1 MSEDNVIEFPKVNS
15 KIVDINIR
23 EREAEA
29 AANMIEDMQKAKAS
43 DMSNYLAESILMA
56 GAKEMV
62 SHGVDVHDPE
72 FLKDYAFALEAL
84 RSCLMRHG
92 NVHHE
97 MQDLVDRYCK
107 FRVIKNRAGE
117 ISQVGLQLMLDEL
130 EDDLSDD

>member
-1 MSEDNVIEFPKVNS
+1 MSDNIIEFPKVN
-15 KIVDINIR
+15 VQLR
-23 EREAEA
+23 EREAEV
-29 AANMIEDMQKAKAS
+29 AANLIDDMQRTKAYE
-43 DMSNYLAESILMA
+43 MSNYLAESILMA

-62 SHGVDVHDPE
+62 AHGVDVEDSE

-92 NVHHE
+92 GVHHE

-107 FRVIKNRAGE
+107 FRIIKNRAGE

-130 EDDLSDD
+130 EDDINDN

>member
-1 MSEDNVIEFPKVNS
+1 MSQDDNIIQFPKVN
-15 KIVDINIR
+15 KQLA
-23 EREAEA
+23 EQEANA
-29 AANMIEDMQKAKAS
+29 AANLIEDMQRTKMTE
-43 DMSNYLAESILMA
+43 MSNYLAESILMA
-56 GAKEMV
+56 GTKEMV
-62 SHGVDVHDPE
+62 AHGVDVQDPE

>member
-1 MSEDNVIEFPKVNS
+1 MSDNIIEFPKVN
-15 KIVDINIR
+15 VQLR
-23 EREAEA
+23 EREAEV
-29 AANMIEDMQKAKAS
+29 AANLIDDMQRTKAY

-62 SHGVDVHDPE
+62 AHGVDVHDPE

-92 NVHHE
+92 GVHHE

-107 FRVIKNRAGE
+107 FRIIKNRAGE

-130 EDDLSDD
+130 EDDINDN